1 MVSGSLHPAGHE
13 SRPGDPG
20 VGSGYAARN
29 LIRTGFAGG
38 NRQKRSAFSCARA
51 CATAGREF
59 ALRQI
64 EALLAEGVDGIHL
77 YALNRLE
84 PIRAVEPLV
93 RGKEEAKAEAGT

>member
-1 MVSGSLHPAGHE
+1 TAS
-13 SRPGDPG
+13 
-20 VGSGYAARN
+20 AACG
-29 LIRTGFAGG
+29 L
-38 NRQKRSAFSCARA
+38 
-51 CATAGREF
+51 EF

-93 RGKEEAKAEAGT
+93 RGKEEAKAEAGP